1 MAAEV
6 LNPAL
11 AFVAGALTILS
22 PCVLPLVPIVLSG
35 AGRAG
40 RFGPLALAGGLILSF
55 TIVGMS
61 VALLGNSIGLDP
73 ESVRLAGALMMIAI
87 GAALAIP
94 QAQPA
99 LERLAAPAAGWAGS
113 KQQGLERF
121 GLAGQ
126 AGIGGLL
133 GLVWS
138 PCVGPTL
145 GAATVLASQGQNL
158 AGAATVMAAFSA
170 GVAAVLIAISTVA
183 KSAMA
188 RMRGKLLQAGGRG
201 KYVLGGILIGV
212 GLLIA
217 TGSDRII
224 EGLVVA
230 ATPEWITDLTTSL

>member
-1 MAAEV
+1 MATEV

-35 AGRAG
+35 AGKAG
-40 RFGPLALAGGLILSF
+40 RFGPVALAGGLIVSF
-55 TIVGMS
+55 TVVGLS

-73 ESVRLAGALMMIAI
+73 ESVRLAGAMLMIGI
-87 GAALAIP
+87 GAVLVIP

-158 AGAATVMAAFSA
+158 GGAAVVMAAFAA
-170 GVAAVLIAISTVA
+170 GVATVLLAIATVA

-188 RMRGKLLQAGGRG
+188 KVRGKLLKAGGQG
-201 KYVLGGILIGV
+201 KYILGGILVSV
-212 GLLIA
+212 GILIA
-217 TGSDRII
+217 TGSDRIV

-230 ATPEWITDLTTSL
+230 ASPQWLTDLTTQF

>member
-1 MAAEV
+1 MAAEA

-40 RFGPLALAGGLILSF
+40 RFGPIALAGGLIVSF
-55 TIVGMS
+55 TAVGMA

-73 ESVRLAGALMMIAI
+73 DTVRLAGALMMIAI
-87 GAALAIP
+87 GMALVIP

-99 LERLAAPAAGWAGS
+99 LERLAAPAAGWAGAR
-113 KQQGLERF
+113 QQGLERY

-145 GAATVLASQGQNL
+145 GAATVLAAQGQNL
-158 AGAATVMAAFSA
+158 AGAATVMAFFAA
-170 GVAAVLIAISTVA
+170 GVASVLIAISTVA
-183 KSAMA
+183 KSTMA
-188 RMRGKLLQAGGRG
+188 KVRGKLLKAGGQG
-201 KYVLGGILIGV
+201 KYILGGLLATV
-212 GLLIA
+212 GIFIA
-217 TGSDRII
+217 TGTDRIV
-224 EGLVVA
+224 EGLVVQA
-230 ATPEWITDLTTSL
+230 SPEWLTELTTRF

>member
-1 MAAEV
+1 MAAEA

-40 RFGPLALAGGLILSF
+40 RFGPVALAGGLIVSF
-55 TIVGMS
+55 TAVGMA
-61 VALLGNSIGLDP
+61 VALLGNSVGLDP
-73 ESVRLAGALMMIAI
+73 DTVRLVGALMMIAI
-87 GAALAIP
+87 GMALVIP

-113 KQQGLERF
+113 KQQGLERY

-145 GAATVLASQGQNL
+145 GAATVLAAQGQNL
-158 AGAATVMAAFSA
+158 SGAATVMAFFAA
-170 GVAAVLIAISTVA
+170 GVATVLIGISTVA

-188 RMRGKLLQAGGRG
+188 KVRGKLLKAGGQG
-201 KYVLGGILIGV
+201 KYILGGLLVTV
-212 GLLIA
+212 GIFIA
-217 TGSDRII
+217 TGTDRIV
-224 EGLVVA
+224 EGLVVQA
-230 ATPEWITDLTTSL
+230 SPEWLTELTTRF